1 MGPDALRNTPVARAF
16 SDVLTD
22 LSELISKE
30 LRLARAEMAEKI
42 TTKLRASVWMAIAGV
57 LALIVLLLLAEA
69 AVFAVASF
77 GLAMHWACLTIAL
90 ALALIAGGAFLYG
103 RSAAAEELTPS
114 RTMNQ
119 ITRDIRTAKEQL
131 L

>member
-1 MGPDALRNTPVARAF
+1 VARAF

-77 GLAMHWACLTIAL
+77 GLAMHWAFLTIAL
-90 ALALIAGGAFLYG
+90 ALALLAGGAFLYG

-131 L
+131 S

>member
-1 MGPDALRNTPVARAF
+1 MAHDALRNTAVARAF

-22 LSELISKE
+22 LSDLISKE
-30 LRLARAEMAEKI
+30 LRLAKAEIADKV
-42 TTKLRASVWMAIAGV
+42 TTKLQASVWMALAGV
-57 LALIVLLLLAEA
+57 LGLTVLLLLVEA

-77 GLAMHWACLTIAL
+77 GLAMYWACLAVAG
-90 ALALIAGGAFLYG
+90 ALALIAAGVFLYG

-119 ITRDIRTAKEQL
+119 ITRDISTAKEQL
-131 L
+131 S